1 MGVRRQARE
10 AALQM
15 LYLCDNCKFPSQE
28 VSQEYFQTLLLQ
40 SAGTTFAHQIFLGTV
55 KKIDALDKLIMK
67 YAENWE
73 LRRMAAIDRNI
84 LRLAAYEIVE
94 MPETPINVIIDEAV
108 EIAKKYSTLDSG
120 KFVNGILDKL
130 KNSRKQAETKPAE
143 KGAEEKHQAKAAG

>member
-28 VSQEYFQTLLLQ
+28 AGREYFQTLLLQ
-40 SAGTTFAHQIFLGTV
+40 SAGTAFAHQLFSGTV
-55 KKIDALDKLIMK
+55 EKIDALDKLIMK
-67 YAENWE
+67 YAENWA
-73 LRRMAAIDRNI
+73 LDRMATVDRNI
-84 LRLAAYEIVE
+84 LRLAAYELVE
-94 MPETPINVIIDEAV
+94 MPETPVNVIIDEAV

-130 KNSRKQAETKPAE
+130 KNSRKLIEIKPAE
-143 KGAEEKHQAKAAG
+143 KNADEKYKTETAG